1 MTDRPRFGRQRSR
14 DHGVGGGV
22 RDRDALDE
30 DALDEDALD
39 EDALGEDV
47 FDEDLLEG
55 YAGDERPGD
64 RPDEPPTQV
73 DVLLGVADLDRHPA
87 PRARALSRRKSAR
100 TARRLLVLLVTLA
113 LVTGAGYL
121 AVDFLRPLVSQ
132 LRAPNDYPGPGSG
145 SVTVTVEPGD
155 TGRSIGAT
163 LETAD
168 VVKSAK
174 AFSDAAADN
183 PAAAGIQPGSYEMRR
198 QMRAGDALALLVDS
212 RNRTVPRV
220 TVREGL
226 WASEVL
232 AELSS
237 ATGIP
242 AAAYAAAARDG
253 AALGLPPSAN
263 GNIEGYLFPDTYEF
277 PARSRAADQLRLMVQ
292 RSVSELTRLRIDP
305 ASMERVIIVA
315 SIVEAEG
322 RRAEDRPRVARV
334 IENRLA
340 RKPTP
345 MRLQMDSTV
354 SYAVKR
360 RAITTTDVER
370 ATPSPYNTYQV
381 DGLPAGPISN
391 PGASAMAAAAAPE
404 DGPWLYF
411 VTVDPSTG
419 ETKFAVTEDQH
430 RANVAQF
437 QKWCSDHKG
446 QC

>member
-1 MTDRPRFGRQRSR
+1 MTDRPGPPPQRSL
-14 DHGVGGGV
+14 DDV
-22 RDRDALDE
+22 LDE
-30 DALDEDALD
+30 HAEVHGGD
-39 EDALGEDV
+39 
-47 FDEDLLEG
+47 G
-55 YAGDERPGD
+55 YAHDGYAHDEYVGDGY
-64 RPDEPPTQV
+64 EPPATQV
-73 DVLLGVADLDRHPA
+73 EVLLGVADEHGHPA
-87 PRARALSRRKSAR
+87 SRPPARPRRRAPR
-100 TARRLLVLLVTLA
+100 TARRLVVLLVTLA
-113 LVTGAGYL
+113 LVAGAGYL
-121 AVDFLRPLVSQ
+121 AVDFLRPVVGQ
-132 LRAPNDYPGPGSG
+132 LRQSNDYPGPGTG
-145 SVTVTVEPGD
+145 SVTVTVQPGD

-163 LETAD
+163 LEKAD
-168 VVKSAK
+168 VVRSAK
-174 AFSDAAADN
+174 AFSDAAAEN

-198 QMRAGDALALLVDS
+198 QMRAGDALALLLDA

-232 AELSS
+232 AELSA

-242 AAAYAAAARDG
+242 LAGYEAAAKDA

-277 PARSRAADQLRLMVQ
+277 PAKSTAAEQLRLMVQ
-292 RSVSELTRLRIDP
+292 RSVSELTRLRVEP
-305 ASMERVIIVA
+305 AAMERVIVVA
-315 SIVEAEG
+315 SIVEAEA
-322 RRAEDRPRVARV
+322 RRGEDRPKVARV

-345 MRLQMDSTV
+345 MRLQLDSTV

-360 RAITTTDVER
+360 RAVTTTDAER

-391 PGASAMAAAAAPE
+391 PGASAIAAAAAPA
-404 DGPWLYF
+404 DGPWLFF

-419 ETKFAVTEDQH
+419 ETKFAVTEEQH
-430 RANVAQF
+430 RANVAEF